1 MFTVILMTPERGFA
15 FLQYG
20 SPMEA
25 ESKFTECQRAM
36 PFGCCGLFLYD
47 PFGKL
52 IRKEVA

>member
-1 MFTVILMTPERGFA
+1 MYTVILMTPERGLA

-25 ESKFTECQRAM
+25 ESKFTESQRAI
-36 PFGCCGLFLYD
+36 PFSCCGLFLYD